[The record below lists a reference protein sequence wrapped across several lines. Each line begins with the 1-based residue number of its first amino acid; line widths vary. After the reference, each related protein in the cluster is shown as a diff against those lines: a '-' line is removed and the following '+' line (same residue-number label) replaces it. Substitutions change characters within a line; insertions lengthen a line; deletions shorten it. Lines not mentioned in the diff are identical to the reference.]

1 MLRLKEVNAWYGE
14 AQALR
19 DINLHIPPGASFA
32 LLGANGAGKSTLLRT
47 ICGITENRHGEI
59 EFANQRIDTLAPE
72 QIVERGLIM
81 VPEGRSVF
89 PFMTV
94 EENLLLGSY
103 ARRARPRRAETLKRV
118 YELLPRLAARRHQ
131 LGGSMS
137 GGEQQMCAIARG
149 LMAQPELL
157 ILDEP
162 SLGLA
167 PIIVKEVFTL
177 VRNLQDLGTSILLV
191 EQHVKNALETSNYG
205 AVLENGRVALTGS
218 AQELLHD
225 PQLRKAYMGHK

>member
-1 MLRLKEVNAWYGE
+1 MLRLREVSAWYGE
-14 AQALR
+14 SQALR
-19 DINLHIPPGASFA
+19 DISLHIPPQTFA

-47 ICGITENRHGEI
+47 ICGISEKWSGQV
-59 EFANQRIDTLAPE
+59 EFQDERIDTLTPD
-72 QIVERGLIM
+72 QIVERGLIL

-94 EENLLLGSY
+94 EDNLLLGSY
-103 ARRARPRRAETLKRV
+103 ARRARPKRSETLKRV
-118 YELLPRLAARRHQ
+118 YELLPRLAERRHQ

-167 PIIVKEVFTL
+167 PIIVKEVFAL
-177 VRNLQDLGTSILLV
+177 IRHLQELGISVLLV
-191 EQHVKNALETSNYG
+191 EQHVKNALQISDHG
-205 AVLENGRVALTGS
+205 AVLENGEIVLNGTA
-218 AQELLHD
+218 ADLLHNPD
-225 PQLRKAYMGHK
+225 LRKAYMGQL